1 MKNITLLTVI
11 LLFSLT
17 CKSQTITWYDTPDGT
32 FPAWGDWSYKDI
44 LIPVGMQVDSVYGA
58 FQRPGYATDAEDFIF
73 TFNTGATFDGPN
85 STSPW
90 DYLSETNSLYGHWI
104 DLTSFNYEGQGV
116 VRIGLPT
123 PAGAIWDSVGIA
135 TSSISS
141 ASITEVATLNI
152 AVYPNPS
159 SHSIIVR
166 SENLEDVII
175 TDLLGNIVIKANKE
189 QETLAIEVIHLP
201 SGTYFIRQGQTV
213 VKFNKI

>member
-1 MKNITLLTVI
+1 
-11 LLFSLT
+11 
-17 CKSQTITWYDTPDGT
+17 
-32 FPAWGDWSYKDI
+32 
-44 LIPVGMQVDSVYGA
+44 VDA
-58 FQRPGYATDAEDFIF
+58 HDFICS
-73 TFNTGATFDGPN
+73 FNTGSVYDGPN
-85 STSPW
+85 STQPW
-90 DYLSETNSLYGHWI
+90 NYGTENNSLYGHWI

-141 ASITEVATLNI
+141 ASINEFQNLGI
-152 AVYPNPS
+152 AVYPNPAS
-159 SHSIIVR
+159 QSIMVR
-166 SENLEDVII
+166 SENYEKVFI
-175 TDLLGNIVIKANKE
+175 TDLLGKVVLVANKE